1 MITLAVTKRE
11 LVGRR
16 TKRLASSGQMPAVV
30 YGPKHES
37 TPVTLNYRDFEKA
50 LKVAGESSVI
60 EISGLGASVQ
70 ALIHEVDV
78 DPVTGVARH
87 ADFYA
92 IEKGA
97 KVEVAVPLNFVGES
111 AAVKAGANLVKV
123 MHEVEIEAA
132 PADLPHEIEVD
143 LTLLAA
149 LGDKIHA
156 SDLKLPKGVTLKIEG
171 EEVIAL
177 TQEVQ
182 EEKEEEAAPVDMAGI
197 EVEKKGKTEEEGAPA
212 EGESKE

>member
-11 LVGRR
+11 LLGRR
-16 TKRLASSGQMPAVV
+16 TKRLALGGQMPAVV

-37 TPVTLNYRDFEKA
+37 TPVTLVARDFEKVF
-50 LKVAGESSVI
+50 KTAGESSVI
-60 EISGLGASVQ
+60 EISGLGAPVQ

-78 DPVTGVARH
+78 DPVTGTPRH
-87 ADFYA
+87 ADLYA

-97 KVEVAVPLNFVGES
+97 KVEVAVPLVFTGES

-132 PADLPHEIEVD
+132 PADLPHEINVD
-143 LTLLAA
+143 LSVLAA

-156 SDLKLPKGVTLKIEG
+156 SDLVMPKGVELKTPA
-171 EEVIAL
+171 EEVVAL
-177 TQEVQ
+177 TQEVV
-182 EEKEEEAAPVDMAGI
+182 EEKEEAPAAVDMAGI
-197 EVEKKGKTEEEGAPA
+197 EVEQKGKTDEEGAA
-212 EGESKE
+212 EAAETKE

>member
-16 TKRLASSGQMPAVV
+16 TKRLASAGQMPAVV

-37 TPVTLNYRDFEKA
+37 TPVTLGSADFERA
-50 LKVAGESSVI
+50 LKIAGESSVI
-60 EISGLGASVQ
+60 EISGLGSPVQ

-97 KVEVAVPLNFVGES
+97 KVEVAIELVFVGES

-123 MHEVEIEAA
+123 LHEVEIEAA
-132 PADLPHEIEVD
+132 PADLPEEIEVD

-149 LGDKIHA
+149 LGDKIHV
-156 SDLKLPKGVTLKIEG
+156 SDLKMPKGVTLKTDL
-171 EEVIAL
+171 EEVVAL
-177 TQEVQ
+177 VQEVV
-182 EEKEEEAAPVDMAGI
+182 EEKEEEPVAVDMAGI
-197 EVEKKGKTEEEGAPA
+197 EVEKKGKTEEGGEAPA
-212 EGESKE
+212 EAKE